1 MIETDWASQ
10 QACKMTKKEPPTLDV
25 ELNFAISS
33 WSIQAVVNLDIDRP
47 KSKQPSTRHRIW
59 HVWSYLNF
67 VHLRRSLEHGYWR
80 GSFSALPCEIK
91 GLPANGVSYNTGGLL
106 IALEPSGTISFS
118 SKSGEN
124 VHRFTSRL
132 HAALCRQVM
141 RSLWHLVP
149 CLSGRRDSSFQGKKL
164 NSKCSQHNPESQL

>member
-132 HAALCRQVM
+132 HAALCYI
-141 RSLWHLVP
+141 LLP
-149 CLSGRRDSSFQGKKL
+149 
-164 NSKCSQHNPESQL
+164 P